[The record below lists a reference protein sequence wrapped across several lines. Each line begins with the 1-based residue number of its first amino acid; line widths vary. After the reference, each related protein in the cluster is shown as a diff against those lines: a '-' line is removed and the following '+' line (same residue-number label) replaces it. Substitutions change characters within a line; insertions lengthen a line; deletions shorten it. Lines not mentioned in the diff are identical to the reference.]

1 MGGEILNEMWEEE
14 QLKRIGNDLSKLDYW
29 ILIALKNMVDK
40 ELDKRDAGFDLQQ
53 KDNQIPDG

>member
-53 KDNQIPDG
+53 KDSQIPSG

>member
-1 MGGEILNEMWEEE
+1 LNEMWEEE

-53 KDNQIPDG
+53 KDSQIPSG